1 MTWER
6 GQLEAVFGQVAR
18 RNLGQMATR
27 AGSWENGHVSA
38 LLQRPVSM
46 VVSVHVSQMVIVV
59 EYWWKSKSVERFD
72 GGEQRVSDPC
82 F

>member
-1 MTWER
+1 VTWER

-46 VVSVHVSQMVIVV
+46 VISVSR
-59 EYWWKSKSVERFD
+59 EPD
-72 GGEQRVSDPC
+72 GGSSGMLLEVEVGRKI
-82 F
+82 

>member
-1 MTWER
+1 MWDR

-38 LLQRPVSM
+38 LLQRPVSINQ
-46 VVSVHVSQMVIVV
+46 SFI
-59 EYWWKSKSVERFD
+59 
-72 GGEQRVSDPC
+72 
-82 F
+82 

>member
-1 MTWER
+1 MWER

-46 VVSVHVSQMVIVV
+46 VVSVSR
-59 EYWWKSKSVERFD
+59 EPS
-72 GGEQRVSDPC
+72 GGSSGMLLEVGVGRKI
-82 F
+82 

>member
-1 MTWER
+1 MWER

-38 LLQRPVSM
+38 LLHRPVSM
-46 VVSVHVSQMVIVV
+46 VVSVSR
-59 EYWWKSKSVERFD
+59 ERGNGSNGMSSGV
-72 GGEQRVSDPC
+72 GGGRGC
-82 F
+82 R

>member
-1 MTWER
+1 MWER

-27 AGSWENGHVSA
+27 AGSWEKGHVSA

-46 VVSVHVSQMVIVV
+46 VVSVSR
-59 EYWWKSKSVERFD
+59 EPS
-72 GGEQRVSDPC
+72 GGSSGMLLEVGVGRKI
-82 F
+82 

>member
-1 MTWER
+1 VTWER

-38 LLQRPVSM
+38 LLQRPVSIN
-46 VVSVHVSQMVIVV
+46 Q
-59 EYWWKSKSVERFD
+59 
-72 GGEQRVSDPC
+72 
-82 F
+82 